1 MHLDVQ
7 LQQNEI
13 LKVDWKERKEEEEE
27 EGGNRFGTLAKVILM
42 RLRWSDQ

>member
-13 LKVDWKERKEEEEE
+13 LKVDWKERKEEEE
-27 EGGNRFGTLAKVILM
+27 GGNRFGTLAKVILM

>member
-27 EGGNRFGTLAKVILM
+27 GGNRFGTLAKVILM
-42 RLRWSDQ
+42 RLRWSGQ

>member
-13 LKVDWKERKEEEEE
+13 LKVDWKERKEE
-27 EGGNRFGTLAKVILM
+27 GGNRFGTLAKVILM
-42 RLRWSDQ
+42 RLRWSGQ